1 MQSTPQAD
9 DALIDTRQAAA
20 VLGISPTTLEIW
32 RSTRVRD
39 QPAFVRVGRRVRYER
54 QALAAWIDSRREN
67 PSKSQKDRSPGRQ
80 RRRPGP
86 R

>member
-1 MQSTPQAD
+1 MQSTKHAD
-9 DALIDTRQAAA
+9 ESLIDTRQAAA

-32 RSTRVRD
+32 RSTRAKD

-67 PSKSQKDRSPGRQ
+67 PSVPQKNRGPGRRQ
-80 RRRPGP
+80 RRPGP

>member
-1 MQSTPQAD
+1 MAD

-32 RSTRVRD
+32 RSTRVQD
-39 QPAFVRVGRRVRYER
+39 QPAFVRVGRRVKYER
-54 QALAAWIDSRREN
+54 QALAAWIDRHREQPGRASRNR
-67 PSKSQKDRSPGRQ
+67 DPGRQ

-86 R
+86 RQ